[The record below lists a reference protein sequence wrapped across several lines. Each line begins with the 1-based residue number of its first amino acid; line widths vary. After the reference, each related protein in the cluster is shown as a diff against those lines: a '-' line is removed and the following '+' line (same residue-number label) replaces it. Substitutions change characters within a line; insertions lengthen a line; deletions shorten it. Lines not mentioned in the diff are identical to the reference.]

1 MSSQN
6 NDALSSRL
14 ICTQLRCIMEKFR
27 QAFNRATTDLEKIDQ
42 IILEFAVGK
51 SPLIQEIANHLI
63 SSGGKRIRP
72 LILILAAK
80 MCGSKND
87 NYNNLGAAVELIHT
101 ATLLHDDVVD
111 NSLIRRG
118 KKTSN
123 AIWDNKASILV
134 GDYLFSIAFQL
145 MVRSNDLHILD
156 LLAKASSTMAD
167 GEVMQLES
175 SSDLAI
181 SQEKYFE
188 IIFGKTAVL
197 FSAAAE
203 VGALL
208 NKREEAE
215 VKALRDFGKNLG
227 IIFQIVDDML
237 DYSSKENVLGKD
249 LGNDFFEGKVTLPI
263 ILTYQSADVVDQKFI
278 SEIFAKNLI
287 EPEKNQEDFSKI
299 LQVMEKYRGLE
310 QSRNKALFYREVA
323 LQNLAIFGSENSC
336 DEAAKQDLIAILEYS
351 LARIF

>member
-1 MSSQN
+1 
-6 NDALSSRL
+6 
-14 ICTQLRCIMEKFR
+14 MEKF
-27 QAFNRATTDLEKIDQ
+27 QNAFAKITADLKKIDE
-42 IILEFAVGK
+42 IILEFSVGK
-51 SPLIQEIANHLI
+51 SPLIKEIANHLI

-72 LILILAAK
+72 MILILAAK
-80 MCGSKND
+80 LCGSKENSG
-87 NYNNLGAAVELIHT
+87 YNNLGAAVELIHT

-111 NSLIRRG
+111 NSMVRRG

-123 AIWDNKASILV
+123 AIWDNKATILV

-145 MVRSNDLHILD
+145 MVRSDDMRILD
-156 LLAKASSTMAD
+156 LLSKASSTMAD
-167 GEVMQLES
+167 GEVMQLEN

-181 SQEKYFE
+181 SEDKYFE

-208 NKREEAE
+208 NKRLAPEIS
-215 VKALRDFGKNLG
+215 ALRDFGKNLG

-263 ILTYQSADVVDQKFI
+263 ILTYQKADAEDRKFI
-278 SEIFAKNLI
+278 EEVFAKNLMGA
-287 EPEKNQEDFSKI
+287 EKNQEDFAKI
-299 LQVMEKYRGLE
+299 LQLMEKYRGLE
-310 QSRNKALFYREVA
+310 ESRNRALFYRESA
-323 LQNLAIFGSENSC
+323 LKNLEIFNDKSSC
-336 DEAAKQDLIAILEYS
+336 DLEAKQDLIAILDYS

>member
-1 MSSQN
+1 
-6 NDALSSRL
+6 
-14 ICTQLRCIMEKFR
+14 MEKFQDTLAR
-27 QAFNRATTDLEKIDQ
+27 VAADLKKIDE
-42 IILEFAVGK
+42 IILEFSVGK
-51 SPLIQEIANHLI
+51 SPLIKEIANHLV

-72 LILILAAK
+72 IIVILASRL
-80 MCGSKND
+80 CGSQENSG
-87 NYNNLGAAVELIHT
+87 YNNLGAAVELIHS

-111 NSLIRRG
+111 NSLVRRG

-145 MVRSNDLHILD
+145 MVRSNDLRILD
-156 LLAKASSTMAD
+156 LLAKASSIMAD
-167 GEVMQLES
+167 GEVMQLEN

-181 SQEKYFE
+181 SEEKYLE

-208 NKREEAE
+208 NNCDASEI
-215 VKALRDFGKNLG
+215 KALREFGKNLG

-237 DYSSKENVLGKD
+237 DYSSKEDVLGKD
-249 LGNDFFEGKVTLPI
+249 LGNDFFEGKVTLPV
-263 ILTYQSADVVDQKFI
+263 ILTYKSANEEDRKFI
-278 SEIFAKNLI
+278 SEVFAKNLLAAQ
-287 EPEKNQEDFSKI
+287 KDQQDFAKM
-299 LQVMEKYRGLE
+299 LQIIAKYQGLE
-310 QSRNKALFYREVA
+310 QARNKAIFYRDMA
-323 LQNLAIFGSENSC
+323 LKNLEIFSAKDSR
-336 DEAAKQDLIAILEYS
+336 DLQAKQDLITILEYS

>member
-1 MSSQN
+1 
-6 NDALSSRL
+6 
-14 ICTQLRCIMEKFR
+14 MEKFHNAIAKI
-27 QAFNRATTDLEKIDQ
+27 QPDLKKIDQ
-42 IILEFAVGK
+42 IILEFSVGK
-51 SPLIQEIANHLI
+51 SPLIEEIANHLI

-72 LILILAAK
+72 VILILASK
-80 MCGSKND
+80 LCGSKKD
-87 NYNNLGAAVELIHT
+87 SGYNNLGAAVELIHT

-111 NSLIRRG
+111 NSEIRRG

-145 MVRSNDLHILD
+145 MVRSKSLQILD

-167 GEVMQLES
+167 GEVMQLEN
-175 SSDLAI
+175 SSDLLI
-181 SQEKYFE
+181 PQEKYFE

-208 NKREEAE
+208 NLRDEEE
-215 VKALRDFGKNLG
+215 ISALRDFGKNLG

-237 DYSSKENVLGKD
+237 DYSSKEDVLGKD

-263 ILTYQSADVVDQKFI
+263 ILTYQKADQKDQKFI
-278 SEIFAKNLI
+278 AEIFAKNLMT
-287 EPEKNQEDFSKI
+287 PEKNQQDFAEI
-299 LQVMEKYRGLE
+299 LSLIERYQGLE
-310 QSRNKALFYREVA
+310 ACKQKALEYQNKAMK
-323 LQNLAIFGSENSC
+323 NLEIFFDKNSC
-336 DEAAKQDLIAILEYS
+336 DLSAKEDLITILQYC
-351 LARIF
+351 LARIS